1 MSVHVSNVTIKS
13 EWTDYNKH
21 LNMAYYVLVFDQAWE
36 ILLEKFNMGESSAKT
51 SGMSTMVV
59 ETNTTYDSEVK
70 EGEEVEVTLTYF
82 DHDKKRLHYKLEM
95 IEKKSKKLSSTI
107 EMLSLHVDLNKRK
120 VAEFDEERTKL
131 MDNFINENKA
141 KFKSDNLK
149 FTGKLKNNMEINLL
163 SGALGAEVKGINL
176 KDSSDKNWE
185 LINSLMLEHKVFFL
199 ETKILLVKN
208 K

>member
-36 ILLEKFNMGESSAKT
+36 ILLEKFNMGESSAKN

-131 MDNFINENKA
+131 MDNFIKENKE
-141 KFKSDNLK
+141 KFQSDNLK
-149 FTGKLKNNMEINLL
+149 FTGKLK
-163 SGALGAEVKGINL
+163 K
-176 KDSSDKNWE
+176 
-185 LINSLMLEHKVFFL
+185 
-199 ETKILLVKN
+199 
-208 K
+208 